1 MFCFA
6 VTGGIGSG
14 KSYLVRLM
22 EAFGIPAYIAD
33 IRAKELYKTDSVLL
47 GRLVKLL
54 GNEILHNGELRRDI
68 MAAKIFSNQ
77 KLLSR
82 VNEIVHPSVL
92 NDFMNWR
99 TVKEREGFSTV
110 IFESAIFLESPLF
123 HFIAD
128 KVIVVCAPEEVRIQR
143 VMKRDNVSEELV
155 RERIA
160 RQWNDEKRQLM
171 ADFIIFADGKRA
183 IMPQIIEVFNKSGIK
198 PVLR

>member
-33 IRAKELYKTDSVLL
+33 IRAKDLYKTDSVLL

-54 GNEILHNGELRRDI
+54 GKEILHNGEIRREV

-77 KLLSR
+77 KILSK
-82 VNEIVHPSVL
+82 VNELVHPAVL
-92 NDFMNWR
+92 SDFMNWR
-99 TVKEREGFSTV
+99 SIKEREGYTSV

-128 KVIVVCAPEEVRIQR
+128 RVIVVCAPEDVRIQR
-143 VMKRDNVSEELV
+143 VMKRDNMPEELV

-160 RQWNDEKRQLM
+160 RQWDDERRKLM

-183 IMPQIIEVFNKSGIK
+183 IMPQLIEVFNKSGIK

>member
-6 VTGGIGSG
+6 ITGGIGSG

-33 IRAKELYKTDSVLL
+33 IRAKELYKTDSLLLRRLIRLL
-47 GRLVKLL
+47 GKD
-54 GNEILHNGELRRDI
+54 IIHNGELRRDV

-77 KLLSR
+77 KLLSK
-82 VNEIVHPSVL
+82 VNDIVHPAVL
-92 NDFMNWR
+92 RDFINWR
-99 TVKEREGFSTV
+99 SAKEKEGYGAI

-128 KVIVVCAPEEVRIQR
+128 KVIVVCAPEDVRIKR
-143 VMKRDNVSEELV
+143 VIKRDNMPEELV

-160 RQWNDEKRQLM
+160 RQWSDERRKLM
-171 ADFIIFADGKRA
+171 ADFIIFADGKKA

-198 PVLR
+198 PVLK